1 MGGGDI
7 LTQATYY
14 KNSVLPA
21 MEALR
26 AAVDGME
33 TLTDASAWP
42 YPSYGELMFRV

>member
-1 MGGGDI
+1 
-7 LTQATYY
+7 
-14 KNSVLPA
+14 